1 MLCVTFLYL
10 LDLVFAKSIYQR
22 QLVHLFSLVTWSRK
36 KAKAVKDENNTG
48 KKFWNLTDRN
58 LIVFENHAQ
67 GQIFFIEKETTSVKF
82 CIAFKIFPWC
92 DNFISFFYFSFIS
105 FFGCWYVCFWI
116 IDYILNLSKGQSWD
130 LESHVKSNLVQLIS
144 GMFAYLLIDYS
155 DTEV

>member
-82 CIAFKIFPWC
+82 CIAFKIFPCC
-92 DNFISFFYFSFIS
+92 DNFISFF
-105 FFGCWYVCFWI
+105 
-116 IDYILNLSKGQSWD
+116 ILVLF
-130 LESHVKSNLVQLIS
+130 HFLVAD
-144 GMFAYLLIDYS
+144 MFVFELLIIYWIS
-155 DTEV
+155 AKVNHETWRAMSRAIWFS